1 MVSIV
6 VLRFLSFSEYFISAI
21 LATMSLPVIYALS
34 YYQAKIGDLKP
45 KFKFKFVSREEKES
59 LKVDEIDYLKY
70 EALALITSFIFGLLA
85 YVAWFGIFDIVVYTL
100 GYVFSQFLRLGT
112 YFWSI
117 VFKRTGFNI
126 ERPLIILILGI
137 INGATLALTFY
148 LIITQAQTIIAIT
161 I

>member
-6 VLRFLSFSEYFISAI
+6 VLRFLGFSEFFISAI

-45 KFKFKFVSREEKES
+45 KFRFVSRVES
-59 LKVDEIDYLKY
+59 LEVGEVDYLKY
-70 EALALITSFIFGLLA
+70 ETLALAMSFIFGLLA
-85 YVAWFGIFDIVVYTL
+85 YVAWFGILDIVVYTL

-112 YFWSI
+112 YFWSM
-117 VFKRTGFNI
+117 VFKRVGFNI
-126 ERPLIILILGI
+126 ERPLTILVLGI